1 MKRWVWALV
10 VLGVVISR
18 LTCADAAIVIN
29 EILAD
34 PAADADGDGVVNA
47 LKDEFVELANT
58 GATAVSLSNWTIAD
72 AIQVRH
78 TFDASANIPGYG
90 FLVVFG
96 GLSLN
101 NTGDSVILKDD
112 GHNVIDA
119 YTFGPEGGKD
129 VALTRSPDGVGA
141 FIAHPAFGKV
151 FFSPGKTFDGVSH
164 LPLPPVE
171 EPKPDTD
178 SAPVPDPEPIPI
190 LDPQPIPEPL
200 PDPHDIPGPQDLPA
214 PQGDPVV
221 PEPGTWM
228 LFSLGASAVMARRSK
243 RI

>member
-1 MKRWVWALV
+1 MKHWVWAWV
-10 VLGVVISR
+10 VFGAVVSC
-18 LTCADAAIVIN
+18 LTCAEAAIVIN

-34 PAADADGDGVVNA
+34 PAGDADGDGAINA

-58 GATAVSLSNWTIAD
+58 GAAAESLSNWTLAD

-90 FLVVFG
+90 FLTVFG

-101 NTGDSVILKDD
+101 NAGDSVILKD
-112 GHNVIDA
+112 GGQNLVDA

-141 FIAHPAFGKV
+141 FIAHPAFGNV
-151 FFSPGKTFDGVSH
+151 FFSPGKTFDGVSY

-171 EPKPDTD
+171 EP
-178 SAPVPDPEPIPI
+178 APVPDPEPAPF
-190 LDPQPIPEPL
+190 PEPL
-200 PDPHDIPGPQDLPA
+200 PDPDDFPGPQDLPA
-214 PQGDPVV
+214 PEGGPAV

-228 LFSLGASAVMARRSK
+228 LFSLGLAPVLNRWRRG
-243 RI
+243 IIA